1 MPGIDAASDVAVET
15 PMETT
20 VDTPAET
27 PVEAPVTKK
36 PKLEEPIKAAE
47 EAVKPAEETKSTE
60 ETKLEEPV
68 KAAEEAA
75 KPTEETKP
83 AEETADSK
91 KEQPQTENGE
101 PKGELEADKIQSN
114 GHTAELET
122 KASPVLRWAKLSDSA
137 KAPTRGSA
145 KAAGYDLYS
154 AEEATI
160 EPGKRKLVA
169 TDIQIE
175 VPSGCYGRVAPRS
188 GLAVKHGIDVG
199 AGVVDEDYRGNVKVL
214 LFNFGDTEFKVAPGD
229 RIAQLVLERIIYA
242 DLEELPSLDE
252 TARGAGGFGSTGTN

>member
-20 VDTPAET
+20 VDTPTET
-27 PVEAPVTKK
+27 PVEAPVMKK
-36 PKLEEPIKAAE
+36 AKLEEPVEAV
-47 EAVKPAEETKSTE
+47 EAVKPAEET
-60 ETKLEEPV
+60 
-68 KAAEEAA
+68 

-91 KEQPQTENGE
+91 KEEPQTENGE
-101 PKGELEADKIQSN
+101 PKREPEADKIQSN
-114 GHTAELET
+114 GHTAVLET

>member
-36 PKLEEPIKAAE
+36 PKLEEPVKAAE
-47 EAVKPAEETKSTE
+47 EAVKPAEETKST
-60 ETKLEEPV
+60 EEPV

-91 KEQPQTENGE
+91 KEQPQTENGK
-101 PKGELEADKIQSN
+101 PKGEPEADKIQSN

>member
-20 VDTPAET
+20 VDTP
-27 PVEAPVTKK
+27 VEAPVTKK
-36 PKLEEPIKAAE
+36 P
-47 EAVKPAEETKSTE
+47 
-60 ETKLEEPV
+60 KLEEPV

-75 KPTEETKP
+75 KPAEETKPIEETKLEEPVKPAEEAAKPTEETKP
-83 AEETADSK
+83 AETADSK
-91 KEQPQTENGE
+91 KEEPQTENGE
-101 PKGELEADKIQSN
+101 PKGEPEADKIQSN

>member
-36 PKLEEPIKAAE
+36 PKLEEPVKAAE
-47 EAVKPAEETKSTE
+47 EAVKPAEETKST
-60 ETKLEEPV
+60 EEPV

-91 KEQPQTENGE
+91 KEQPQTENGK
-101 PKGELEADKIQSN
+101 PKGEPEADKIQSN
-114 GHTAELET
+114 GHAAELET
-122 KASPVLRWAKLSDSA
+122 KALPVLRWAKLSESA